1 VVTPQPVTT
10 APPQI
15 TVAVGD
21 HAVGA
26 GQTLTLTVTATG
38 SPPPSYQWMKDGIDI
53 AGATAATFTIA
64 SASPS
69 DAGVYTVRV
78 TNALGSVVSVGAVVS
93 VKSSRLANL
102 STRGLVPI
110 GSALTPGFTVRGSGT
125 KSLVIRAVG
134 PTLSLFGIAT
144 ALSAAT
150 LDVMAP
156 DSTVV
161 ASNKNWGGS
170 TALNSAF
177 SRVGAFP
184 LAADS
189 KDAAVQTSLTA
200 QAYTVRVS
208 PTEPGASGV
217 TLAEIYDA
225 DAATTPAHLV
235 NLSTL
240 GFVGAGD
247 DVLTAGFVIAG
258 EAPKRLLIRAVGPG
272 LAPFGVSNLLLDPQL
287 SLVPLGGLPLAANDD
302 WPNLVSVQAAFT
314 AAGAFA
320 LPSGSKDAALV
331 ITLEPGGYTV
341 VVSGVGGTTGNALVE
356 IYDLDP

>member
-1 VVTPQPVTT
+1 
-10 APPQI
+10 
-15 TVAVGD
+15 
-21 HAVGA
+21 VGA

-38 SPPPSYQWMKDGIDI
+38 TPAPTYQWMKNGIDI

-64 SASPS
+64 SASPT
-69 DAGVYTVRV
+69 DAGVYSVRV
-78 TNALGSVVSVGAVVS
+78 TNSSGSVTSAGAVVS
-93 VKSSRLANL
+93 VRFSRLANL

-110 GSALTPGFTVRGSGT
+110 GSTLTPGFTVRGAGT

-134 PTLSLFGIAT
+134 PTLSLFGIGT
-144 ALSAAT
+144 ALSDTT
-150 LDVMAP
+150 LDVLAP
-156 DSTVV
+156 DAAVV
-161 ASNKNWGGS
+161 ASNKNWGGG

-189 KDAAVQTSLTA
+189 KDAAVQTSLAA

-208 PTEPGASGV
+208 PAEPGLSGV

-225 DAATTPAHLV
+225 DAATAPARLI

-240 GFVGAGD
+240 GFVGADD

-258 EAPKRLLIRAVGPG
+258 DAPKRLLIRAVGPG
-272 LAPFGVSNLLLDPQL
+272 LAPFGVSNRLVDPQL

-302 WPNLVSVQAAFT
+302 WPTLMSVQAAFV
-314 AAGAFA
+314 AAGAFS
-320 LPSGSKDAALV
+320 LPLGSRDAALV

-341 VVSGVGGTTGNALVE
+341 VVSGVGATTGNALVE